1 MDIMTFRV
9 SFPNRP
15 DIWRRVQLDAGQTLA
30 DLHAAILQSFSWES
44 EHLYAFFL
52 SGKAWDPLTEYGLP
66 EEAYLQPLDALQL
79 DDDDAPIDLRNEK
92 DVDPLAAFG
101 GVSDD
106 ELEALIA
113 EAAASLDISVSD
125 VQALLDA
132 PEEETIENRDVRY
145 ARLGDLGLSPG
156 DTFLHLYDFDREWHF
171 PVQLEARSARGPAQE
186 LPRVLERVGEAPGQ
200 YAIWDDDDPLDS
212 AFLPQS
218 GLPVAS

>member
-15 DIWRRVQLDAGQTLA
+15 EIWRRLQLDAAQTLA
-30 DLHAAILQSFSWES
+30 DLHTAILQSFSWES

-52 SGKAWDPLTEYGLP
+52 SGKPWDPLSEYGLP
-66 EEAYLQPLDALQL
+66 EEAYLQPLDELQI
-79 DDDDAPIDLRNEK
+79 DDDDASIDLRVEG
-92 DVDPLAAFG
+92 DSDPLAAFG
-101 GVSDD
+101 GFSDD
-106 ELEALIA
+106 ELEDLIA
-113 EAAASLDISVSD
+113 EAAASMSITVSE
-125 VQALLDA
+125 VRALLEA
-132 PEEETIENRDVRY
+132 PVEETAENRDVRQ

-156 DTFLHLYDFDREWHF
+156 DTFLHIYDFDREWRF
-171 PVQLEARSARGPAQE
+171 YVQLEARSASGSAQN
-186 LPRVLERVGEAPGQ
+186 LPRVLERVGEAPSQ

>member
-9 SFPNRP
+9 SFPDRP
-15 DIWRRVQLDAGQTLA
+15 DIWRRVQIGAEQTLA

-44 EHLYAFFL
+44 DHLYAFFL

-66 EEAYLQPLDALQL
+66 EEAYLNPLDELQI
-79 DDDDAPIDLRNEK
+79 DDDDAPIDLRIENG
-92 DVDPLAAFG
+92 VDPLAAFG

-113 EAAASLDISVSD
+113 EAAASMNMTVSD
-125 VQALLDA
+125 IQALLEA
-132 PEEETIENRDVRY
+132 PVEETVENRDVRQ
-145 ARLGDLGLSPG
+145 ARLGDLGLNPG
-156 DTFLHLYDFDREWHF
+156 DSFLHLYDFDREWRF
-171 PVQLEARSARGPAQE
+171 GVQLEARSARGSAQD
-186 LPRVLERVGEAPGQ
+186 LPRVLERVGEAPSQ

-212 AFLPQS
+212 TLLPRD